1 MKIKRVEIQ
10 AFKSYHHAKD
20 GTFVFSDEA
29 GNPAN
34 FISIFAP
41 NGFGKTSFCDA
52 VDFAITNKIHR
63 YSRMKQIEKLYDKEM
78 KEGNQTGQRQFVIR
92 NKFADDSLETAIS
105 VEVDSQN
112 EAFQSEYRNPRI
124 GGGDYKFDGES
135 TAGTEFFQHAML
147 YQEAID
153 SVLRET
159 DPEERFSKL
168 AENEENLSK
177 ITINRAS
184 LIAAKNEAEKEKR
197 EVDADKARIAE
208 EVLIYDDKKKD
219 VSTLNTHLK
228 QVNSILNKDVF
239 NILDELQS
247 FTQERYDQF
256 EQSAISTTRNIE
268 NLKTKASSTKSE
280 LIEHLS
286 KLDSYQAAYE
296 DKRVIDQEIALINDS
311 RHVKK
316 SIDDIE
322 KLKAAV
328 IEEENSYVDLLN
340 KLKKNEA
347 QVSGYFELKKNY
359 DSGLLEKKKLN
370 VLEEQRISTLTNYRI
385 EHKKLLEEFNVLNKK
400 LHEQLQL
407 LQTSDQTFAEITSL
421 QREEKE
427 LAQKLVELK
436 QQEKR
441 LNEDIETLEKNV
453 LALNR
458 LSIESENLAEYE
470 SIIAESML
478 SEFMQQKSRF
488 KKYSES
494 INEKQSLLTRKKHE
508 LEQVQI
514 HSSQLQQII
523 TRAHELILH
532 TKQSE
537 CPVCQHSYADF
548 SALEK
553 KLKENP
559 IYQNRE
565 QALSEESAAVNKQIA
580 ELKIFNNNALKKF
593 DALKFDVLQQLDRE
607 LAKKVDVKKGID
619 ISRSIIAQEQSRTKE
634 NLNSLNEKVSFKE
647 KLSYESNITKELNKL
662 EKQSIR
668 LKNDICKKEND
679 INNLVENESHSKDLL
694 KEQNQ
699 TVSLL
704 KRRLDSYNELIIFLK
719 SYNWQNLDSEEKLAQ
734 AFIAEIERI
743 NLSRKKE
750 ADSVERMKE
759 ALQKLKGKLPIKLLM
774 TSISELEQE
783 KDSLRK
789 KQTKLSEIIL
799 QFEQLIEDINCPA
812 QHRQNM
818 EQISQLITQKVKK
831 LDEDIALHSTG
842 ISSLETAKELARALV
857 GVEGLKKLEEKY
869 KITQNKEQVL
879 DGIINELQGDIDTLG
894 LYIQSKVDAF
904 FKTQLINQLY
914 QAIDPHPEFK
924 NICFE
929 CKTDGDKPKLLIK
942 AKTSDDSM
950 NVSPVLNFSSAQI
963 NVLALSIFLA
973 RALTLTDNEGNPV
986 NCIFIDDPV
995 QSIDS
1000 INTLSLIDL
1009 FRMITIKFDKQIIV
1023 TTHDENFHE
1032 LLKKKMPTALFRS
1045 KYLRLESFGKVA
1057 VDAG

>member
-453 LALNR
+453 LAL
-458 LSIESENLAEYE
+458 
-470 SIIAESML
+470 IA
-478 SEFMQQKSRF
+478 
-488 KKYSES
+488 
-494 INEKQSLLTRKKHE
+494 
-508 LEQVQI
+508 
-514 HSSQLQQII
+514 
-523 TRAHELILH
+523 
-532 TKQSE
+532 
-537 CPVCQHSYADF
+537 CQ
-548 SALEK
+548 
-553 KLKENP
+553 
-559 IYQNRE
+559 
-565 QALSEESAAVNKQIA
+565 
-580 ELKIFNNNALKKF
+580 
-593 DALKFDVLQQLDRE
+593 
-607 LAKKVDVKKGID
+607 
-619 ISRSIIAQEQSRTKE
+619 
-634 NLNSLNEKVSFKE
+634 
-647 KLSYESNITKELNKL
+647 
-662 EKQSIR
+662 
-668 LKNDICKKEND
+668 
-679 INNLVENESHSKDLL
+679 
-694 KEQNQ
+694 
-699 TVSLL
+699 
-704 KRRLDSYNELIIFLK
+704 
-719 SYNWQNLDSEEKLAQ
+719 
-734 AFIAEIERI
+734 
-743 NLSRKKE
+743 
-750 ADSVERMKE
+750 
-759 ALQKLKGKLPIKLLM
+759 
-774 TSISELEQE
+774 
-783 KDSLRK
+783 
-789 KQTKLSEIIL
+789 
-799 QFEQLIEDINCPA
+799 
-812 QHRQNM
+812 
-818 EQISQLITQKVKK
+818 
-831 LDEDIALHSTG
+831 
-842 ISSLETAKELARALV
+842 
-857 GVEGLKKLEEKY
+857 
-869 KITQNKEQVL
+869 
-879 DGIINELQGDIDTLG
+879 
-894 LYIQSKVDAF
+894 
-904 FKTQLINQLY
+904 
-914 QAIDPHPEFK
+914 
-924 NICFE
+924 
-929 CKTDGDKPKLLIK
+929 
-942 AKTSDDSM
+942 
-950 NVSPVLNFSSAQI
+950 
-963 NVLALSIFLA
+963 
-973 RALTLTDNEGNPV
+973 
-986 NCIFIDDPV
+986 
-995 QSIDS
+995 
-1000 INTLSLIDL
+1000 
-1009 FRMITIKFDKQIIV
+1009 
-1023 TTHDENFHE
+1023 
-1032 LLKKKMPTALFRS
+1032 
-1045 KYLRLESFGKVA
+1045 
-1057 VDAG
+1057 